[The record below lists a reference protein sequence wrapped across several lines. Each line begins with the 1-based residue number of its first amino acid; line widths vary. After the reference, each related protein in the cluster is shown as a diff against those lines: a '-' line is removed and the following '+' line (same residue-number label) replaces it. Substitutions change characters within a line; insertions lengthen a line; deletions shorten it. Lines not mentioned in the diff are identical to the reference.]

1 MKRKLAL
8 VLAVVL
14 VLSQMFSMTTVFAA
28 KGKKVAVIKY
38 TSDLGNGK
46 KIEDMVTCG
55 RPNPKILPEYSDGSK
70 DEGIVLNNVKDLYY
84 DTGVIEILSLAYY
97 DENEVLGDW
106 IPISKTQ
113 YSKYGG
119 PIPDS
124 VKINDAAGSNVWG
137 DIDLDLDKHDI
148 NTETGEVTETL
159 DTTPVEEASEWAKT
173 SIETLKEMGLIKDE
187 LFKNYGYNISRED
200 FAYLSVVLSKELGA
214 SYIPGVYQADLK
226 TFNDT
231 QNEDV
236 LKAYKMSIV
245 NGYGNGK
252 FGPADPVTREQIDV
266 MLIKAMENAKVTLN
280 KNGASSIVFKDHD
293 QVSSWA
299 MESVQLAYH
308 NKIMNGVA
316 ELTIAPKNN
325 TTREQAL
332 VLVFNIL
339 NNEEFNKN
347 K

>member
-1 MKRKLAL
+1 
-8 VLAVVL
+8 
-14 VLSQMFSMTTVFAA
+14 MT
-28 KGKKVAVIKY
+28 
-38 TSDLGNGK
+38 SS
-46 KIEDMVTCG
+46 

-70 DEGIVLNNVKDLYY
+70 DEEIVAKRMYDLYY
-84 DTGVIEILSLAYY
+84 DTGVIEIIALARY

-113 YSKYGG
+113 YSKYAG

-124 VKINDAAGSNVWG
+124 VKINNAEGSNVWG
-137 DIDLDLDKHDI
+137 HVDLDLDKHDI
-148 NTETGEVTETL
+148 NTETGEVTETV

-200 FAYLSVVLSKELGA
+200 FAYLSVILSKELGA

-226 TFNDT
+226 TFSDT

-252 FGPADPVTREQIDV
+252 FGPANPVTREQIDV
-266 MLIKAMENAKVTLN
+266 MLIKAMENAKVTLDN
-280 KNGASSIVFKDHD
+280 NGASSIVFKDHD

-332 VLVFNIL
+332 VLIFNIL
-339 NNEEFNKN
+339 NSGVDK
-347 K
+347 